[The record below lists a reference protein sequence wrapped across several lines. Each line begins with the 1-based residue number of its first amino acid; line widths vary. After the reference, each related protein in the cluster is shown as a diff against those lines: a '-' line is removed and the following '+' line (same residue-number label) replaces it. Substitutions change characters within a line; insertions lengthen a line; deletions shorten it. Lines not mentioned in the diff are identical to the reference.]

1 LIYKRNVKLNYTAEY
16 DVIVI
21 GAGHAG
27 SEAAAASAR
36 AGAKTLLLTG
46 NLDTIGQMSCNPAIG
61 GLAKGHLVREID
73 ALDGIM
79 GRITDKAGIQFRM
92 LNSSKGPAV
101 RGPRAQADRFKYR
114 EFIRN
119 ELENTPNLTIKQ
131 SLVDDL
137 IVENDTIVGVITAVG
152 WVFKAKSVVITTG
165 TFLSGL
171 IHIGESKQ
179 KGGRSGEPAAY
190 KLSES
195 LAGYKLKMGRLKTG
209 TPARLD
215 GRTIDFSKLDTQPGD
230 SNPVGFSFMT
240 DKIEQ
245 TQLPCYVTYTNE
257 ETHKVIRA
265 NLDRAPMYS
274 GQINS
279 VGPRYCPSIE
289 DKVVRFADKTAH
301 QIFLE
306 PEGID
311 SIEYYPNGISTSLP
325 VDVQIAMIKTI
336 KGLENVEILR
346 PGYAIEYDYVDPT
359 ELNHLLETKKIK
371 NLFLAGQINGTTG
384 YEEAA
389 AQGLMA
395 GLNASLRSQN
405 KEPFVLDRADAYIGV
420 LIDDLVTKGTSEPY
434 RMFTSR
440 AEYRLIL
447 RADNADLRLT
457 NMAIAGGFCSKEREI
472 KFKQRV
478 EELEKAKEF
487 ANNWKI
493 KVLTPAANVVADLS
507 GGMKE
512 SINVFNALKR
522 PQISLNTLLD
532 VIPEL
537 NQFSLLAL
545 QEIETLAHYD
555 GYLQRQE
562 DDIKQFRDSANIKIP
577 KDFVFDDVQGLSNE
591 IRQKLNKF
599 KPETIAAAG
608 NISGVTPTAIST
620 LLIAMRKQ
628 EMLKD

>member
-1 LIYKRNVKLNYTAEY
+1 MNYTAEF
-16 DVIVI
+16 DVIIV

-36 AGAKTLLLTG
+36 SGAKTLLLTG

-79 GRITDKAGIQFRM
+79 GRMTDKSGIQFRM
-92 LNSSKGPAV
+92 LNASKGPAV

-114 EFIRN
+114 EFVRQ

-131 SLVDDL
+131 SLVEDL
-137 IVENDTIVGVITAVG
+137 AVEGNEVVGVITAAG
-152 WVFKAKSVVITTG
+152 WKFKAKSVVITTG

-171 IHIGESKQ
+171 IHIGENQQ
-179 KGGRSGEPAAY
+179 KGGRAGEPAAY
-190 KLSES
+190 RLSDS
-195 LAGYKLKMGRLKTG
+195 LASYNLKLGRLKTG
-209 TPARLD
+209 TPPRLD
-215 GRTIDFSKLDTQPGD
+215 GRTIDFSQLEIQPGD
-230 SNPVGFSFMT
+230 NNPQGFSFMT
-240 DKIEQ
+240 KELTQ
-245 TQLPCYVTYTNE
+245 EQLPCYTTYTNE
-257 ETHKVIRA
+257 NVHDVIRA
-265 NLDRAPMYS
+265 NLDRSPMYS
-274 GQINS
+274 GQIS
-279 VGPRYCPSIE
+279 SIGPRYCPSIE
-289 DKVVRFADKTAH
+289 DKVVRFAEKSAH

-306 PEGID
+306 PEGSD

-325 VDVQIAMIKTI
+325 IDVQMAILKNI
-336 KGLENVEILR
+336 KGLENAEILR

-359 ELNHLLETKKIK
+359 ELTHTLETKKIK
-371 NLFLAGQINGTTG
+371 NLYLAGQINGTTG

-395 GLNASLRSQN
+395 GLNASLKAQG
-405 KEPFVLDRADAYIGV
+405 KESFILDRADAYIGV

-457 NMAIAGGFCSKEREI
+457 PKAIDRGFCSEDRSSLFI
-472 KFKQRV
+472 QRV
-478 EELEKAKEF
+478 EDLDKAKEF
-487 ANNWKI
+487 SNTWKI
-493 KVLTPAANVVADLS
+493 KVGSEQAKEISGLS

-512 SINVFNALKR
+512 SITVFSALKR
-522 PQISLNTLLD
+522 PQISLETLLRI
-532 VIPEL
+532 IPEL
-537 NQFSLLAL
+537 KDYSIQAM

-562 DDIKQFRDSANIKIP
+562 NDIKEFRESANIKIP
-577 KDFVFDDVQGLSNE
+577 EGFEFDSVQGLSNE
-591 IRQKLNKF
+591 VRQKLNTF
-599 KPETIAAAG
+599 KPATIAAAG
-608 NISGVTPTAIST
+608 NISGVTPTSISSI
-620 LLIAMRKQ
+620 LISMKKQ
-628 EMLKD
+628 SII

>member
-1 LIYKRNVKLNYTAEY
+1 MNYTAEF
-16 DVIVI
+16 DVIIV

-36 AGAKTLLLTG
+36 SGAKTLLLTG

-79 GRITDKAGIQFRM
+79 GRMTDKSGIQFRM
-92 LNSSKGPAV
+92 LNASKGPAV

-114 EFIRN
+114 EFVRQ

-131 SLVDDL
+131 SLVEDL
-137 IVENDTIVGVITAVG
+137 AVEGNEVVGVITAAG
-152 WVFKAKSVVITTG
+152 WKFKAKSVVITTG

-171 IHIGESKQ
+171 IHIGENQQ
-179 KGGRSGEPAAY
+179 KGGRAGEPAAY
-190 KLSES
+190 RLSDS
-195 LAGYKLKMGRLKTG
+195 LASYNLKLGRLKTG
-209 TPARLD
+209 TPPRLD
-215 GRTIDFSKLDTQPGD
+215 GRTIDFSQLEIQPGD
-230 SNPVGFSFMT
+230 DNPQGFSFMT
-240 DKIEQ
+240 KELTQ
-245 TQLPCYVTYTNE
+245 EQLPCYTTYTNE
-257 ETHKVIRA
+257 NVHDVIRA
-265 NLDRAPMYS
+265 NLDRSPMYS
-274 GQINS
+274 GQIS
-279 VGPRYCPSIE
+279 SIGPRYCPSIE
-289 DKVVRFADKTAH
+289 DKVVRFAEKSAH

-306 PEGID
+306 PEGSD

-325 VDVQIAMIKTI
+325 IDVQMAILKNI
-336 KGLENVEILR
+336 KGLENAEILR

-359 ELNHLLETKKIK
+359 ELTHTLETKKIK
-371 NLFLAGQINGTTG
+371 NLYLAGQINGTTG

-395 GLNASLRSQN
+395 GLNASLKAQGKDS
-405 KEPFVLDRADAYIGV
+405 FILDRADAYIGV

-457 NMAIAGGFCSKEREI
+457 PKAIDRGFCSEDRSSLFI
-472 KFKQRV
+472 QRV
-478 EELEKAKEF
+478 EDLDKAKEF
-487 ANNWKI
+487 SNTWKI
-493 KVLTPAANVVADLS
+493 KVGSEQAKEISDLS

-512 SINVFNALKR
+512 SITVFSALKR
-522 PQISLNTLLD
+522 PQISLETLLRI
-532 VIPEL
+532 IPEL
-537 NQFSLLAL
+537 KDYSIQAM

-562 DDIKQFRDSANIKIP
+562 NDIKEFRESANIRIP
-577 KDFVFDDVQGLSNE
+577 EGFEFDSVQGLSNE
-591 IRQKLNKF
+591 VRQKLNTF
-599 KPETIAAAG
+599 KPATIAAAG
-608 NISGVTPTAIST
+608 NISGVTPTSISAI
-620 LLIAMRKQ
+620 LISMKKQ
-628 EMLKD
+628 SII

>member
-1 LIYKRNVKLNYTAEY
+1 MNYTAEF
-16 DVIVI
+16 DVIIV

-36 AGAKTLLLTG
+36 SGAKTLLLTG

-79 GRITDKAGIQFRM
+79 GRMTDKSGIQFRM
-92 LNSSKGPAV
+92 LNASKGPAV

-114 EFIRN
+114 EFVRQ

-131 SLVDDL
+131 SLVEDL
-137 IVENDTIVGVITAVG
+137 AVEGNEVVGVITAAG
-152 WVFKAKSVVITTG
+152 WKFKAKSVVITTG

-171 IHIGESKQ
+171 IHIGENQQ
-179 KGGRSGEPAAY
+179 KGGRAGEPAAY
-190 KLSES
+190 RLSDS
-195 LAGYKLKMGRLKTG
+195 LASYNLKLGRLKTG
-209 TPARLD
+209 TPPRLD
-215 GRTIDFSKLDTQPGD
+215 GRTIDFSQLEIQPGD
-230 SNPVGFSFMT
+230 DNPQGFSFMT
-240 DKIEQ
+240 KELTQ
-245 TQLPCYVTYTNE
+245 EQLPCYTTYTNE
-257 ETHKVIRA
+257 NVHDVIRA
-265 NLDRAPMYS
+265 NLDRSPMYS
-274 GQINS
+274 GQIS
-279 VGPRYCPSIE
+279 SIGPRYCPSIE
-289 DKVVRFADKTAH
+289 DKVVRFAEKSAH

-306 PEGID
+306 PEGSD

-325 VDVQIAMIKTI
+325 IDVQMAILKNI
-336 KGLENVEILR
+336 KGLENAEILR

-359 ELNHLLETKKIK
+359 ELTHTLETKKIK
-371 NLFLAGQINGTTG
+371 NLYLAGQINGTTG

-395 GLNASLRSQN
+395 GLNASLKAQG
-405 KEPFVLDRADAYIGV
+405 KESFILDRADAYIGV

-457 NMAIAGGFCSKEREI
+457 PKAIDRGFCSEDRSSLFI
-472 KFKQRV
+472 QRV
-478 EELEKAKEF
+478 EDLDKAKEF
-487 ANNWKI
+487 SNTWKI
-493 KVLTPAANVVADLS
+493 KVGSEQAKEISDLS

-512 SINVFNALKR
+512 SITVFNALKR
-522 PQISLNTLLD
+522 PQISLETLLRI
-532 VIPEL
+532 IPEL
-537 NQFSLLAL
+537 KDYSIQAM

-562 DDIKQFRDSANIKIP
+562 NDIKEFRESANIKIP
-577 KDFVFDDVQGLSNE
+577 EGFEFDSVQGLSNE
-591 IRQKLNKF
+591 VRQKLNTF
-599 KPETIAAAG
+599 KPATIAAAG
-608 NISGVTPTAIST
+608 NISGVTPTSISAI
-620 LLIAMRKQ
+620 LISMKKQ
-628 EMLKD
+628 SII

>member
-1 LIYKRNVKLNYTAEY
+1 MNYTAEF
-16 DVIVI
+16 DVIIV

-27 SEAAAASAR
+27 SEAAAAAAR
-36 AGAKTLLLTG
+36 AGSKTLLLTG

-79 GRITDKAGIQFRM
+79 GRMTDKAGIQFRM
-92 LNSSKGPAV
+92 LNASKGPAV

-114 EFIRN
+114 EYVRQ

-131 SLVDDL
+131 SLVEDL
-137 IVENDTIVGVITAVG
+137 VVENDEVVGVITAAG
-152 WVFKAKSVVITTG
+152 WSFKAKAVVITTG

-171 IHIGESKQ
+171 IHIGENKQ
-179 KGGRSGEPAAY
+179 KAGRAGEPAAY

-195 LAGYKLKMGRLKTG
+195 LAKYELKLGRLKTG
-209 TPARLD
+209 TPPRLD
-215 GRTIDFSKLDTQPGD
+215 GRTIDFSQLEIQPGD
-230 SNPVGFSFMT
+230 DDAQGFSFMT
-240 DKIEQ
+240 KELTQ
-245 TQLPCYVTYTNE
+245 EQLPCYTTYTNQDVHE
-257 ETHKVIRA
+257 VIRA

-289 DKVVRFADKTAH
+289 DKVVRFAEKDAH

-306 PEGID
+306 PEGAD

-325 VDVQIAMIKTI
+325 IDVQMAIIKNI
-336 KGLENVEILR
+336 KGLENAEILR

-359 ELNHLLETKKIK
+359 ELTHTLETKKIK
-371 NLFLAGQINGTTG
+371 SLFLAGQINGTTG

-395 GLNASLRSQN
+395 GLNAAFKSQG
-405 KEPFVLDRADAYIGV
+405 KADFVLDRADAYIGV

-457 NMAIAGGFCSKEREI
+457 PKAMERE
-472 KFKQRV
+472 FCNEDRVAVYSQRI
-478 EELEKAKEF
+478 EDLEKAKEF
-487 ANNWKI
+487 TNTWKI
-493 KVLTPAANVVADLS
+493 KVGTEQAKAIAEAS

-512 SINVFNALKR
+512 SITVFNALKR
-522 PQISLNTLLD
+522 PQISLNMLLEL
-532 VIPEL
+532 VPEL
-537 NQFSLLAL
+537 NDYSMQAL

-562 DDIKQFRDSANIKIP
+562 DDIKQFRESANIRIP
-577 KDFVFDDVQGLSNE
+577 EGFVFDDVQGLSNE
-591 IRQKLNKF
+591 VKQKLNTF
-599 KPETIAAAG
+599 RPATIAAAG
-608 NISGVTPTAIST
+608 NISGVTPTSLSAI
-620 LLIAMRKQ
+620 LIYMKKHGVIA
-628 EMLKD
+628 

>member
-1 LIYKRNVKLNYTAEY
+1 MNYTAEF
-16 DVIVI
+16 DVIIV

-27 SEAAAASAR
+27 SEAAAAAAR
-36 AGAKTLLLTG
+36 AGSKTLLLTG

-79 GRITDKAGIQFRM
+79 GRMTDKAGIQFRM
-92 LNSSKGPAV
+92 LNASKGPAV

-114 EFIRN
+114 EYVRQ

-131 SLVDDL
+131 SLVEDL
-137 IVENDTIVGVITAVG
+137 VVENDEVVGVITAAG
-152 WVFKAKSVVITTG
+152 WSFKAKAVVITTG

-171 IHIGESKQ
+171 IHIGENKQ
-179 KGGRSGEPAAY
+179 KAGRAGEPAAY

-195 LAGYKLKMGRLKTG
+195 LAKYELKLGRLKTG
-209 TPARLD
+209 TPPRLD
-215 GRTIDFSKLDTQPGD
+215 GRTIDFSQLEIQPGD
-230 SNPVGFSFMT
+230 DDAQGFSFMT
-240 DKIEQ
+240 KELTQ
-245 TQLPCYVTYTNE
+245 EQLPCYTTYTNQDVHE
-257 ETHKVIRA
+257 VIRA

-289 DKVVRFADKTAH
+289 DKVVRFAEKDAH

-306 PEGID
+306 PEGAD

-325 VDVQIAMIKTI
+325 IDVQMAIIKNI
-336 KGLENVEILR
+336 KGLENAEILR

-359 ELNHLLETKKIK
+359 ELTHTLETKKIK
-371 NLFLAGQINGTTG
+371 SLFLAGQINGTTG

-395 GLNASLRSQN
+395 GLNAAFKSQG
-405 KEPFVLDRADAYIGV
+405 KADFVLDRADAYIGV

-457 NMAIAGGFCSKEREI
+457 PKAMERE
-472 KFKQRV
+472 FCNEDRVAVYSQRI
-478 EELEKAKEF
+478 EDLEKAKEF
-487 ANNWKI
+487 TNTWKI
-493 KVLTPAANVVADLS
+493 KVGTEQAKAIAEAS

-512 SINVFNALKR
+512 SITVFNALKR
-522 PQISLNTLLD
+522 PQISLNMLLEL
-532 VIPEL
+532 IPEL
-537 NQFSLLAL
+537 NDYSMQAL

-562 DDIKQFRDSANIKIP
+562 DDIKQFRESANIRIP
-577 KDFVFDDVQGLSNE
+577 EGFVFDDVQGLSNE
-591 IRQKLNKF
+591 VKQKLNTF
-599 KPETIAAAG
+599 RPATIAAAG
-608 NISGVTPTAIST
+608 NISGITPTSLSAI
-620 LLIAMRKQ
+620 LIYMK
-628 EMLKD
+628 KHSIIV

>member
-1 LIYKRNVKLNYTAEY
+1 MNYTAEF
-16 DVIVI
+16 DVIIV

-36 AGAKTLLLTG
+36 SGAKTLLLTG

-79 GRITDKAGIQFRM
+79 GRMTDKAGIQFRM
-92 LNSSKGPAV
+92 LNASKGPAV

-114 EFIRN
+114 EYVRQ
-119 ELENTPNLTIKQ
+119 ELEETPNLTIKQ
-131 SLVDDL
+131 SLVEDL
-137 IVENDTIVGVITAVG
+137 VVNGNAVIGVVTAAG
-152 WVFKAKSVVITTG
+152 WKFKAKSVVITTG

-171 IHIGESKQ
+171 IHIGGNKQ
-179 KGGRSGEPAAY
+179 KGGRAGEPAAY
-190 KLSES
+190 KLSDS
-195 LAGYKLKMGRLKTG
+195 LAEYNLKLGRLKTG
-209 TPARLD
+209 TPPRLD
-215 GRTIDFSKLDTQPGD
+215 GRTIDFSQLEIQPGD
-230 SNPVGFSFMT
+230 DNPQGFSFMT
-240 DKIEQ
+240 KELTQ
-245 TQLPCYVTYTNE
+245 EQLPCYTTYTNE
-257 ETHKVIRA
+257 DVHDVIRA
-265 NLDRAPMYS
+265 NLDRSPMYS
-274 GQINS
+274 GQIS
-279 VGPRYCPSIE
+279 SIGPRYCPSIE
-289 DKVVRFADKTAH
+289 DKVVRFAEKTAH

-306 PEGID
+306 PEGSD

-325 VDVQIAMIKTI
+325 VDVQMAIIKNI
-336 KGLENVEILR
+336 KGLENAEILR

-359 ELNHLLETKKIK
+359 ELTHILETKKIK

-395 GLNASLRSQN
+395 GLNASFKAQG
-405 KEPFVLDRADAYIGV
+405 KAEFILDRADAYIGV

-457 NMAIAGGFCSKEREI
+457 PKAAERE
-472 KFKQRV
+472 FCNAERLAVYKQRV
-478 EELEKAKEF
+478 QELEKAQEF
-487 ANNWKI
+487 TNTWKI
-493 KVLTPAANVVADLS
+493 KVGTDVAKTISELS

-512 SINVFNALKR
+512 SITVFNALKR
-522 PQISLNTLLD
+522 PQISLNTLLEL
-532 VIPEL
+532 IPEL
-537 NQFSLLAL
+537 NDYSTQAL

-562 DDIKQFRDSANIKIP
+562 DDIKQFRESANIKIP
-577 KDFVFDDVQGLSNE
+577 EGFEFDAVQGLSNE
-591 IRQKLNKF
+591 VRQKLNAF
-599 KPETIAAAG
+599 KPATIAAAG
-608 NISGVTPTAIST
+608 NISGVTPTSISAI
-620 LLIAMRKQ
+620 LIAMKKQ
-628 EMLKD
+628 EIIKQ

>member
-1 LIYKRNVKLNYTAEY
+1 MNYTAEF
-16 DVIVI
+16 DVIIV

-27 SEAAAASAR
+27 SEAAAAAAR
-36 AGAKTLLLTG
+36 AGSKTLLLTG

-79 GRITDKAGIQFRM
+79 GRMTDKAGIQFRM
-92 LNSSKGPAV
+92 LNASKGPAV

-114 EFIRN
+114 EYVRQ

-131 SLVDDL
+131 SLVEDL
-137 IVENDTIVGVITAVG
+137 VVENDEVVGVITAAG
-152 WVFKAKSVVITTG
+152 WSFKAKAVVITTG

-171 IHIGESKQ
+171 IHIGENKQ
-179 KGGRSGEPAAY
+179 KAGRAGEPAAY

-195 LAGYKLKMGRLKTG
+195 LAKYELKLGRLKTG
-209 TPARLD
+209 TPPRLD
-215 GRTIDFSKLDTQPGD
+215 GRTIDFSQLEIQPGD
-230 SNPVGFSFMT
+230 DDAQGFSFMT
-240 DKIEQ
+240 KELTQ
-245 TQLPCYVTYTNE
+245 EQLPCYTTYTNQDVHE
-257 ETHKVIRA
+257 VIRA

-289 DKVVRFADKTAH
+289 DKVVRFAEKDAH

-306 PEGID
+306 PEGAD

-325 VDVQIAMIKTI
+325 IDVQMAIIKNI
-336 KGLENVEILR
+336 KGLENAEILR

-359 ELNHLLETKKIK
+359 ELTHTLETKKIK
-371 NLFLAGQINGTTG
+371 SLFLAGQINGTTG

-395 GLNASLRSQN
+395 GLNAAFKSQG
-405 KEPFVLDRADAYIGV
+405 KADFILDRADAYIGV

-457 NMAIAGGFCSKEREI
+457 PKAMERE
-472 KFKQRV
+472 FCNEDRVAVYSQRI
-478 EELEKAKEF
+478 EDLEKAKEF
-487 ANNWKI
+487 TNTWKI
-493 KVLTPAANVVADLS
+493 KVGTEQAKAIAEAS

-512 SINVFNALKR
+512 SITVFNALKR
-522 PQISLNTLLD
+522 PQISLNMLLEL
-532 VIPEL
+532 IPEL
-537 NQFSLLAL
+537 NDYSMQAL

-562 DDIKQFRDSANIKIP
+562 DDIKQFRESANIRIP
-577 KDFVFDDVQGLSNE
+577 EGFVFDDVQGLSNE
-591 IRQKLNKF
+591 VKQKLNTF
-599 KPETIAAAG
+599 RPATIAAAG
-608 NISGVTPTAIST
+608 NISGITPTSLSAI
-620 LLIAMRKQ
+620 LIYMK
-628 EMLKD
+628 KHSIIV

>member
-1 LIYKRNVKLNYTAEY
+1 MNYTAEF
-16 DVIVI
+16 DVIIV

-27 SEAAAASAR
+27 SEAAAAAAR
-36 AGAKTLLLTG
+36 AGSKTLLLTG

-79 GRITDKAGIQFRM
+79 GRMTDKAGIQFRM
-92 LNSSKGPAV
+92 LNASKGPAV

-114 EFIRN
+114 EYVRQ

-131 SLVDDL
+131 SLVEDL
-137 IVENDTIVGVITAVG
+137 VVENDEVVGVITAAG
-152 WVFKAKSVVITTG
+152 WSFKAKAVVITTG

-171 IHIGESKQ
+171 IHIGENKQ
-179 KGGRSGEPAAY
+179 KAGRAGEPAAY

-195 LAGYKLKMGRLKTG
+195 LAKYELKLGRLKTG
-209 TPARLD
+209 TPPRLD
-215 GRTIDFSKLDTQPGD
+215 GRTIDFSQLEIQPGD
-230 SNPVGFSFMT
+230 DDAQGFSFMT
-240 DKIEQ
+240 KELTQ
-245 TQLPCYVTYTNE
+245 EQLPCYTTYTNQDVHE
-257 ETHKVIRA
+257 VIRA

-289 DKVVRFADKTAH
+289 DKVVRFAEKDAH

-306 PEGID
+306 PEGAD

-325 VDVQIAMIKTI
+325 IDVQMAIIKNI
-336 KGLENVEILR
+336 KGLENAEILR

-359 ELNHLLETKKIK
+359 ELTHTLETKKIK
-371 NLFLAGQINGTTG
+371 SLFLAGQINGTTG

-395 GLNASLRSQN
+395 GLNAAFKSQG
-405 KEPFVLDRADAYIGV
+405 KADFILDRADAYIGV

-457 NMAIAGGFCSKEREI
+457 PKAMERE
-472 KFKQRV
+472 FCNEDRVAVYSQRI
-478 EELEKAKEF
+478 EDLEKAKEF
-487 ANNWKI
+487 TNTWKI
-493 KVLTPAANVVADLS
+493 KVGTEQAKAIAEAS

-512 SINVFNALKR
+512 SITVFNALKR
-522 PQISLNTLLD
+522 PQISLNMLLEL
-532 VIPEL
+532 VPEL
-537 NQFSLLAL
+537 NDYSMQAL

-562 DDIKQFRDSANIKIP
+562 DDIKQFRESANIRIP
-577 KDFVFDDVQGLSNE
+577 EGFVFDDVQGLSNE
-591 IRQKLNKF
+591 VKQKLNTF
-599 KPETIAAAG
+599 RPATIAAAG
-608 NISGVTPTAIST
+608 NISGVTPTSLSAI
-620 LLIAMRKQ
+620 LIYMKKHGVIA
-628 EMLKD
+628 

>member
-1 LIYKRNVKLNYTAEY
+1 MNYTAEF
-16 DVIVI
+16 DVIIV

-27 SEAAAASAR
+27 SEAAAAAAR
-36 AGAKTLLLTG
+36 AGSKTLLLTG

-79 GRITDKAGIQFRM
+79 GRMTDKAGIQFRM
-92 LNSSKGPAV
+92 LNASKGPAV

-114 EFIRN
+114 EYVRQ

-131 SLVDDL
+131 SLVEDL
-137 IVENDTIVGVITAVG
+137 VVENDEVVGVITAAG
-152 WVFKAKSVVITTG
+152 WSFKAKAVVITTG

-171 IHIGESKQ
+171 IHIGENKQ
-179 KGGRSGEPAAY
+179 KAGRAGEPAAY

-195 LAGYKLKMGRLKTG
+195 LAKYELKLGRLKTG
-209 TPARLD
+209 TPPRLD
-215 GRTIDFSKLDTQPGD
+215 GRTIDFSQLEIQPGD
-230 SNPVGFSFMT
+230 DDAQGFSFMT
-240 DKIEQ
+240 KELTQ
-245 TQLPCYVTYTNE
+245 EQLPCYTTYTNQDVHE
-257 ETHKVIRA
+257 VIRA

-289 DKVVRFADKTAH
+289 DKVVRFAEKEAH

-306 PEGID
+306 PEGAD

-325 VDVQIAMIKTI
+325 IDVQMAIIKNI
-336 KGLENVEILR
+336 KGLENAEILR

-359 ELNHLLETKKIK
+359 ELTHTLETKKIK
-371 NLFLAGQINGTTG
+371 SLFLAGQINGTTG

-395 GLNASLRSQN
+395 GLNAAFKSQG
-405 KEPFVLDRADAYIGV
+405 KADFVLDRADAYIGV

-457 NMAIAGGFCSKEREI
+457 PKAMERE
-472 KFKQRV
+472 FCNEDRVAVYSQRI
-478 EELEKAKEF
+478 EDLEKAKEF
-487 ANNWKI
+487 TNTWKI
-493 KVLTPAANVVADLS
+493 KVGTEQAKAIAEAS

-512 SINVFNALKR
+512 SITVFNALKR
-522 PQISLNTLLD
+522 PQISLNMLLEL
-532 VIPEL
+532 VPEL
-537 NQFSLLAL
+537 NDYSMQAL

-562 DDIKQFRDSANIKIP
+562 DDIKQFRESANIRIP
-577 KDFVFDDVQGLSNE
+577 EGFVFDDVQGLSNE
-591 IRQKLNKF
+591 VKQKLNTF
-599 KPETIAAAG
+599 RPATIAAAG
-608 NISGVTPTAIST
+608 NISGVTPTSLSAI
-620 LLIAMRKQ
+620 LIYMKKHGVIA
-628 EMLKD
+628 

>member
-1 LIYKRNVKLNYTAEY
+1 MNYTAEY
-16 DVIVI
+16 DVIII

-27 SEAAAASAR
+27 SEAAAAAAR
-36 AGAKTLLLTG
+36 AGSKTLLLTG

-79 GRITDKAGIQFRM
+79 GRMTDESGIQFRM
-92 LNSSKGPAV
+92 LNASKGPAV

-114 EFIRN
+114 ECVRT

-137 IVENDTIVGVITAVG
+137 VIEDNAVVGVVTAVG

-165 TFLSGL
+165 TFLAGL
-171 IHIGESKQ
+171 MHIGESKQ
-179 KGGRSGEPAAY
+179 KGGRAGEPAAY
-190 KLSES
+190 S
-195 LAGYKLKMGRLKTG
+195 LAENMAKYNLKMGRLKTG

-215 GRTIDFSKLDTQPGD
+215 GRTIDFSKLDIQPGD
-230 SNPVGFSFMT
+230 DDAQGFSFMT
-240 DKIEQ
+240 KQLKQD
-245 TQLPCYVTYTNE
+245 QLPCYVTYTNE
-257 ETHKVIRA
+257 QTHEVIRA

-306 PEGID
+306 PEGAD

-325 VDVQIAMIKTI
+325 VDVQMAMIKTI
-336 KGLENVEILR
+336 PGLENAEILR

-359 ELNHLLETKKIK
+359 ELTHILETKKIK

-395 GLNASLRSQN
+395 GLNAALKAQN
-405 KEPFVLDRADAYIGV
+405 KQEFILDRADAYIGV

-457 NMAIAGGFCSKEREI
+457 GKAIAGEFCSDERNEAFA
-472 KFKQRV
+472 KRLA
-478 EELEKAKEF
+478 ELEKAKEF
-487 ANNWKI
+487 TDTWKI
-493 KVLTPAANVVADLS
+493 KVGSETAKIIAELS

-512 SINVFNALKR
+512 SITVFNALKR
-522 PQISLNTLLD
+522 PQVSLNKLLEL
-532 VIPEL
+532 IPEL
-537 NQFSLLAL
+537 NEYSVQAL

-562 DDIKQFRDSANIKIP
+562 DDIRQFRESANIRIP
-577 KDFVFDDVQGLSNE
+577 EGFDFNAVNGLSNE
-591 IRQKLNKF
+591 VRQKLNAF
-599 KPETIAAAG
+599 KPITIAAAG
-608 NISGVTPTAIST
+608 NISGVTPTSISAI
-620 LLIAMRKQ
+620 LITMKKQ
-628 EMLKD
+628 ESK